1 MYKWKD
7 AAWRYEYTVY
17 APAAGDGARPVEG
30 RFVGWVNDFGQSD
43 RAGGLRLRSGGL
55 VLYATDPGGGGPAV
69 VAAAGEGTLL
79 RNDTGNLQCDQHFRA
94 TLPPKPDADGAWG
107 VKVKFRYAYLPP
119 EVVRQAMEQMEVT
132 DWRGTAAAPVRVGR
146 VEGAE
151 DAEALLKES
160 LVYRDLPTTDREFH
174 SGTKSLMLLGGRR
187 LRLDPV
193 PPLDPGATYR
203 LEAWV
208 KVTGRGGQARFAA
221 EPPKWLPKGT
231 EPAQQ
236 LSASVKTDPNWQKP
250 GQGWRPLVMT
260 FTSGPCGS
268 TPWLYLV
275 VSPTGTAYL
284 DDVSIVKVNKESN

>member
-1 MYKWKD
+1 
-7 AAWRYEYTVY
+7 
-17 APAAGDGARPVEG
+17 
-30 RFVGWVNDFGQSD
+30 
-43 RAGGLRLRSGGL
+43 
-55 VLYATDPGGGGPAV
+55 VLYAADPGGGGPAV

-79 RNDTGNLQCDQHFRA
+79 RTDTGNLQYDQHFRA
-94 TLPPKPDADGAWG
+94 TLPARPDAGGAYG

-132 DWRGTAAAPVRVGR
+132 DWRGNVAVPVRVGR

-203 LEAWV
+203 LEAWLR
-208 KVTGRGGQARFAA
+208 VTGFRGEAWFVA
-221 EPPKWLPKGT
+221 EPPKWLPKGA

-236 LSASVKTDPNWQKP
+236 LSALVKTARGWQ
-250 GQGWRPLVMT
+250 PLVMT

-268 TPWLYLV
+268 TPWLYV
-275 VSPTGTAYL
+275 GVSPAGTAYV
-284 DDVSIVKVNKESN
+284 DDVTITKVDKTSTVVP